1 MSSPQ
6 NKPAEKQTAKTKPVT
21 KAAAKPGAGGPLP
34 KKPSNAPAASAQGG
48 KAPAKGGTA
57 RPALVR
63 PAPKAKVRKARLLI
77 SKVDPWSV
85 LKMSFLLSV
94 ALGIITV
101 VCAVALWT
109 IMDLSGIFDRIN
121 ELLGQVLGSEADGQ
135 GFEVQSLV
143 SLGQVASVATIIA
156 VINVVLLTA
165 ISMLIALAYN
175 ISSSLVGGIGVTLTD
190 D

>member
-6 NKPAEKQTAKTKPVT
+6 NKPAGKPSAQTKPVSKT
-21 KAAAKPGAGGPLP
+21 GA
-34 KKPSNAPAASAQGG
+34 APAAKQPQKPNGAPTAKAPAA
-48 KAPAKGGTA
+48 KAPAKGPA

-94 ALGIITV
+94 AIGIITV

-121 ELLGQVLGSEADGQ
+121 ELLGQVLGSETDGE
-135 GFEVQSLV
+135 GFAIQSLV

-165 ISMLIALAYN
+165 ISVLIALAYN